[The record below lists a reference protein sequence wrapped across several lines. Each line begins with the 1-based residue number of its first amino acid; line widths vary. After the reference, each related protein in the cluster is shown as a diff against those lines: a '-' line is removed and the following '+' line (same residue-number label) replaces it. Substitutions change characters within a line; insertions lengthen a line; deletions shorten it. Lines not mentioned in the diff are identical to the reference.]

1 LYFGTKLDFPS
12 QQRTNVKQITHH
24 ILIIAFIVLS
34 AFFNIERC
42 YSQQKS
48 TKFVDPREAKE
59 HFSHNNFFAA
69 IPVYKQLLKEEPANE
84 EYNHKLGLCYLN
96 TNINK
101 TLAIPYLET
110 ASKQDKAEN
119 DVWFDLGMAYQY
131 AARFDDAIKAFTK
144 YKATLSPKDK
154 ETIEKVEH
162 QIETC
167 NNGKEYI
174 KHPVNVTFQNLGK
187 EINSEYPDYYP
198 FVTPNESFII
208 FTSRRKD
215 NIGGQVEV
223 DGYYSSDIYMSTPQ
237 NDVWTKPKNMGALV
251 NTRYDEQ
258 AVGLTP
264 DGQMML
270 MYVDHIDS
278 FGNIYS
284 SVNRAGTFQRMRK
297 LNSTINSDFE
307 TSGSIT
313 PDGNIIFFASKR
325 DGGLG
330 ETDIYMARKLP
341 NGLWAQPQNLGPVVN
356 TKYKEDFPQIAPD
369 GKTLYF
375 SSQGHD
381 GMGDFDLFQTT
392 WNEDDNTWSTPKNL
406 GYPINSA
413 GEERCI
419 SFTQDNRVAYV
430 SAVRDGGYGDLDL
443 YRVKFNDSEDKFTVL
458 QGYVNTS
465 DSSKEITAT
474 VTIEDLKN
482 KDIPPYTSTPNPK
495 NGKFIMALAP
505 SKYQVTI
512 EAEGYKTL
520 TDIFFIFD
528 IGVAQNETK
537 KIFTLKK

>member
-1 LYFGTKLDFPS
+1 MKKHLYRFRVQAF
-12 QQRTNVKQITHH
+12 IFF
-24 ILIIAFIVLS
+24 IAFSYASNAIAQS
-34 AFFNIERC
+34 
-42 YSQQKS
+42 K
-48 TKFVDPREAKE
+48 TDKFIDPREAKE

-69 IPVYKQLLKEEPANE
+69 IPVYKQLIKQEPANAD
-84 EYNHKLGLCYLN
+84 YNYKLGLCYLY

-101 TLAIPYLET
+101 ALAIPYLET
-110 ASKQDKAEN
+110 ASKQDKV
-119 DVWFDLGMAYQY
+119 DKQIWFDLGMAYQY
-131 AARFDDAIKAFTK
+131 AARFDDAINAFTK
-144 YKATLSPKDK
+144 YKAGLTPKDK
-154 ETIEKVEH
+154 DYERTEH

-174 KHPVNVTFQNLGK
+174 KHPVDVTFQNLGK

-198 FVTPNESFII
+198 FVTPNESFIV

-237 NDVWTKPKNMGALV
+237 GDVWTKPKNMGALV

-258 AVGLTP
+258 AVSLTP
-264 DGQMML
+264 DGQTML
-270 MYVDHIDS
+270 MYIDHIDS

-284 SVNRAGTFQRMRK
+284 SINKAGVFQRMKK
-297 LNSTINSDFE
+297 LNSTVNSDFE
-307 TSGSIT
+307 TSGSIS
-313 PDGNIIFFASKR
+313 PDGNVIFFASKR

-341 NGLWAQPQNLGPVVN
+341 NGMWAMPQNLGNVVN
-356 TKYKEDFPQIAPD
+356 TKYKEDFPEIAPD

-381 GMGDFDLFQTT
+381 GMGDYDLFQTT
-392 WNEDDNTWSTPKNL
+392 WNEEDNTWSNPKNL

-413 GEERCI
+413 GDDRCI
-419 SFTQDNRVAYV
+419 SFTQDNRVAYL
-430 SAVRDGGYGDLDL
+430 STVRDGGFGDLDL
-443 YRVKFNDSEDKFTVL
+443 YRVKFNDAEDKYTVL
-458 QGYVNTS
+458 QGFVKTADS
-465 DSSKEITAT
+465 TSSKPVDAI

-482 KDIPPYTSTPNPK
+482 KDIAPYTYTPNPK

-512 EAEGYKTL
+512 ESTGYKTL
-520 TDIFFIFD
+520 TDVFFIFD
-528 IGVAQNETK
+528 IGVAQNDTK
-537 KIFTLKK
+537 KVFILQK

>member
-1 LYFGTKLDFPS
+1 
-12 QQRTNVKQITHH
+12 VKNQIHKF
-24 ILIIAFIVLS
+24 ILHTITFLIVFSHTIIGNA
-34 AFFNIERC
+34 
-42 YSQQKS
+42 QPK
-48 TKFVDPREAKE
+48 TGKFVDPREAKE
-59 HFSHNNFFAA
+59 HFSHYNFFAA
-69 IPVYKQLLKEEPANE
+69 IPVYKQLLKQEPANVD
-84 EYNHKLGLCYLN
+84 YNHKLGLCYLY

-110 ASKQDKAEN
+110 ASKQEKAETK
-119 DVWFDLGMAYQY
+119 VWFDLGMAYQY

-144 YKATLSPKDK
+144 FKTLITPKDK
-154 ETIEKVEH
+154 DYERADH

-167 NNGKEYI
+167 NNGKEFI

-198 FVTPNESFII
+198 FVTPNESFIV

-223 DGYYSSDIYMSTPQ
+223 DGYYSSDIYMSAPQ

-270 MYVDHIDS
+270 MYIDHIDS
-278 FGNIYS
+278 LGNIYS
-284 SVNRAGTFQRMRK
+284 SINKNGTFQRMKK
-297 LNSTINSDFE
+297 LNANVNSDFE
-307 TSGSIT
+307 TAGSINA
-313 PDGNIIFFASKR
+313 DGNVIFFASKR

-330 ETDIYMARKLP
+330 ETDIYMSRKLP
-341 NGLWAQPQNLGPVVN
+341 NGLWAMAQNLGNVIN

-381 GMGDFDLFQTT
+381 GMGDYDLFQST
-392 WNEDDNTWSTPKNL
+392 WNEEENTWSTPKNL
-406 GYPINSA
+406 GYPVNSA
-413 GEERCI
+413 GDDRCI
-419 SFTQDNRVAYV
+419 SFTQDNRVAYI
-430 SAVRDGGYGDLDL
+430 SAARDGGYGDLDL
-443 YRVKFNDSEDKFTVL
+443 YRVKFNDSEDKYTVL
-458 QGYVNTS
+458 QGFVKTS
-465 DSSKEITAT
+465 DSTSTTPIDAI

-482 KDIPPYTSTPNPK
+482 KDVPPYTYMPNTK
-495 NGKFIMALAP
+495 NGKFIMALPP

-512 EAEGYKTL
+512 ESEGYKTL
-520 TDIFFIFD
+520 TEVFFIFD
-528 IGVAQNETK
+528 IGVGQNESK
-537 KIFTLKK
+537 KTFILQK